1 MNSLKFHSHPNLSR
15 TLRLRSSLRIAA
27 VLSLAVLLGA
37 CATETP
43 PEAPAV
49 AVRTPAQMLA
59 AVQQAG
65 QGQDERE
72 LDVQPLRDNE
82 VEDLRETAAA
92 AARRGD
98 GAAAAAALDKALTIV
113 PKDPAVLQ
121 ERAEAALLQSEFDRA
136 ETDALGAIALGS
148 EVGPW
153 CRRHWETVH
162 QVREHRREVAA
173 APIKR
178 ANEEKLAEQA
188 RQLAELDRG
197 IGEAKTKLA
206 ACTVP
211 GINRM

>member
-1 MNSLKFHSHPNLSR
+1 MNKSMLEP
-15 TLRLRSSLRIAA
+15 RLLAA
-27 VLSLAVLLGA
+27 LCLAVLLGA

-43 PEAPAV
+43 PETAAV
-49 AVRTPAQMLA
+49 PVRTPAQMLA

-72 LDVQPLRDNE
+72 LDVQPLRENE

-98 GAAAAAALDKALTIV
+98 GTAAAAALDKALAIV
-113 PKDPAVLQ
+113 PQDPAVLQ

-153 CRRHWETVH
+153 CRRHWETVR
-162 QVREHRREVAA
+162 QVRERRREQAA
-173 APIKR
+173 APIR
-178 ANEEKLAEQA
+178 RPNEEKLAEQA
-188 RQLAELDRG
+188 QQLAALDRG
-197 IGEAKTKLA
+197 IAEAATRLA

>member
-1 MNSLKFHSHPNLSR
+1 MKKSKFLPVA
-15 TLRLRSSLRIAA
+15 TAPRLL
-27 VLSLAVLLGA
+27 VLSLTLLLGA
-37 CATETP
+37 CATEAP
-43 PEAPAV
+43 PESPAV
-49 AVRTPAQMLA
+49 ATRTPAQMLA

-82 VEDLRETAAA
+82 VEDLREMAVAATRRGENDAAA
-92 AARRGD
+92 ASLD
-98 GAAAAAALDKALTIV
+98 QALAIV
-113 PKDPAVLQ
+113 PQDPAVLQ
-121 ERAEAALLQSEFDRA
+121 ERAEVALLQSDFDRA
-136 ETDALGAIALGS
+136 EADALRAIALGS

-162 QVREHRREVAA
+162 QVRARRHEVAA

-178 ANEEKLAEQA
+178 PNEEKLAEQA
-188 RQLAELDRG
+188 RALADIDRG
-197 IGEAKTKLA
+197 IGEARDKLA